1 MSLYYSL
8 DNELGKEHMGA
19 TGGFRK
25 WLEGSMLAPYP
36 HFVKSEVSEDNSFHV
51 HVKSVMQVSMLK
63 DISQSGRGIFQ
74 EHILAEKWWLWRC
87 KKLVYYATSW
97 D

>member
-1 MSLYYSL
+1 
-8 DNELGKEHMGA
+8 MGA

-36 HFVKSEVSEDNSFHV
+36 HFVTSEVSEDKSV
-51 HVKSVMQVSMLK
+51 HVYAKSVMQGSMLK
-63 DISQSGRGIFQ
+63 DISQSGRGTFQ
-74 EHILAEKWWLWRC
+74 KYILAPKWRLWCC
-87 KKLVYYATSW
+87 KELVYYATSW